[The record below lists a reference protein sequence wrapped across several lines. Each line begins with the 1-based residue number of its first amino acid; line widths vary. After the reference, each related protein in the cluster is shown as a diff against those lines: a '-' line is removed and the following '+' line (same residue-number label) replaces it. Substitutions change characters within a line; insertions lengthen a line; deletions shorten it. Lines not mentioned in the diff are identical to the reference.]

1 MLSLF
6 KKEVN
11 AFFSNLS
18 AYLITAVFLV
28 SLGLIVWVFPGTS
41 VLDYGYADLQP
52 LFSYTPF
59 VFIFLL
65 PAITMRMV
73 AEEKKSGTWELL
85 KTSPLK
91 NYQIVLAKYLAAL
104 VLLVFSLIPT
114 LVYYFSI
121 FQLGDTI
128 GNIDSAGFFG
138 AYIGLFLVGAL
149 FASVGLF
156 SSSISSN
163 QIVSFVIAVFLS
175 FLLYGGIGA
184 LATLATGDQAVLL
197 QGLGAD
203 FHYEQMGRGVI
214 VSENIYYFIGMILT
228 FLVCSW
234 VMINKDE

>member
-6 KKEVN
+6 IKEVN

-41 VLDYGYADLQP
+41 VLDYGYADLEP

-104 VLLVFSLIPT
+104 VLLFFSLIPT

-121 FQLGDTI
+121 VQLGDTI
-128 GNIDSAGFFG
+128 GNIDSARFFG

-149 FASVGLF
+149 FAAVGLF
-156 SSSISSN
+156 SSSITSN
-163 QIVSFVIAVFLS
+163 QIVSFVLAVFLS
-175 FLLYGGIGA
+175 FLLYGGVGA
-184 LATLATGDQAVLL
+184 LATLSSGDQALWL

-234 VMINKDE
+234 VMINIDE

>member
-41 VLDYGYADLQP
+41 VLDYGYADLEP

-104 VLLVFSLIPT
+104 VLLFFSLIPT

-121 FQLGDTI
+121 VQLGDTI

-149 FASVGLF
+149 FAAVGLF
-156 SSSISSN
+156 SSSITSN
-163 QIVSFVIAVFLS
+163 QIVSFVLAVFLS

-184 LATLATGDQAVLL
+184 LATLSSGDQALLL

>member
-6 KKEVN
+6 NKEVN

>member
-41 VLDYGYADLQP
+41 VLDYGYADLEP

>member
-18 AYLITAVFLV
+18 AYLITAVFLI

-41 VLDYGYADLQP
+41 VLDYGYADLEP

-73 AEEKKSGTWELL
+73 AEERKSGTWELL

-91 NYQIVLAKYLAAL
+91 NYQIVLAKYFAAL
-104 VLLVFSLIPT
+104 VLLFFSLIPT

-121 FQLGDTI
+121 VQLGDTI

-149 FASVGLF
+149 FAAVGLF
-156 SSSISSN
+156 SSSITSN
-163 QIVSFVIAVFLS
+163 QIVSFVLAVFLS

-184 LATLATGDQAVLL
+184 LATLSSGDQALML

>member
-1 MLSLF
+1 MWSLF
-6 KKEVN
+6 IKEVN

-18 AYLITAVFLV
+18 AYLITSVFLI

-41 VLDYGYADLQP
+41 VLEYGYADLEP

-59 VFIFLL
+59 VFIFLM

-73 AEEKKSGTWELL
+73 AEERKTGTWELL
-85 KTSPLK
+85 KTSPL
-91 NYQIVLAKYLAAL
+91 NSSQIVIAKYFAAL
-104 VLLVFSLIPT
+104 ALLFFSLIPT
-114 LVYYFSI
+114 LIYYFSI
-121 FQLGDTI
+121 VQLGDTI

-156 SSSISSN
+156 SSCITSN
-163 QIVSFVIAVFLS
+163 QIVSFVIAVFIS

-184 LATLATGDQAVLL
+184 MASLTSGDLAVLL
-197 QGLGAD
+197 EGLGTD

-214 VSENIYYFIGMILT
+214 VSENIYYFLGMILT

-234 VMINKDE
+234 VLINRDE

>member
-6 KKEVN
+6 IKEVN

-41 VLDYGYADLQP
+41 VLDYGYADLEP

-104 VLLVFSLIPT
+104 VLLFFSLIPT

-121 FQLGDTI
+121 VQLGDTI

-149 FASVGLF
+149 FAAVGLF
-156 SSSISSN
+156 SSSITSN
-163 QIVSFVIAVFLS
+163 QIVSFVLAVFLS
-175 FLLYGGIGA
+175 FLLYGGVGA
-184 LATLATGDQAVLL
+184 LATLSSGDQALWL

>member
-18 AYLITAVFLV
+18 AYLITAIFLV

-41 VLDYGYADLQP
+41 VLDYGYADLDP

-65 PAITMRMV
+65 PAITMRMI

-104 VLLVFSLIPT
+104 VLLLFSLIPT

-121 FQLGDTI
+121 VQLGDTI

-138 AYIGLFLVGAL
+138 AYIGLYLVGAL
-149 FASVGLF
+149 FAAVGLF

-163 QIVSFVIAVFLS
+163 QIVSFVVAVFMS

-184 LATLATGDQAVLL
+184 SATLTSGDLAVFL

-214 VSENIYYFIGMILT
+214 VSENIYYFIGMILS
-228 FLVCSW
+228 FLICSW

>member
-1 MLSLF
+1 ML
-6 KKEVN
+6 E
-11 AFFSNLS
+11 
-18 AYLITAVFLV
+18 
-28 SLGLIVWVFPGTS
+28 
-41 VLDYGYADLQP
+41 YGYADLEP

-73 AEEKKSGTWELL
+73 AEERKTGTWELL
-85 KTSPLK
+85 KTSPL
-91 NYQIVLAKYLAAL
+91 NSSQIVIAKYFAAL
-104 VLLVFSLIPT
+104 ALLFFSLIPT
-114 LVYYFSI
+114 LIYYFSI
-121 FQLGDTI
+121 VQLGDTI

-156 SSSISSN
+156 SSCITSN
-163 QIVSFVIAVFLS
+163 QIVSFVIAVFIS

-184 LATLATGDQAVLL
+184 MASLTSGDLAVLL
-197 QGLGAD
+197 EGLGTD

-214 VSENIYYFIGMILT
+214 VSENIYYFLGMILT

-234 VMINKDE
+234 VLINRDE

>member
-1 MLSLF
+1 MWSLF
-6 KKEVN
+6 IKEVN

-18 AYLITAVFLV
+18 AYLITSVFLI

-41 VLDYGYADLQP
+41 VLEYGYADLEP

-73 AEEKKSGTWELL
+73 AEERKTGTWELL
-85 KTSPLK
+85 KTSPL
-91 NYQIVLAKYLAAL
+91 NSSQIVIAKYFAAL
-104 VLLVFSLIPT
+104 AVLFFSLSPT
-114 LVYYFSI
+114 LIYYFSI
-121 FQLGDTI
+121 VQLGDTI

-156 SSSISSN
+156 SSCITSN
-163 QIVSFVIAVFLS
+163 QIVSFVIAVFIS

-184 LATLATGDQAVLL
+184 MASLTSGDLAVLL
-197 QGLGAD
+197 EGLGTD

-214 VSENIYYFIGMILT
+214 VSENIYYFLGMILT

-234 VMINKDE
+234 VLINRDE

>member
-41 VLDYGYADLQP
+41 VLDYGYADLEP

-91 NYQIVLAKYLAAL
+91 DYQIVLAKYLAAL